1 MSLESD
7 IAEVFEKNGWKW
19 SIQNKGYIVPTEE
32 DVEAALDEAARI
44 LYNEPVGSSIEVG
57 RLIIQK
63 KHRGHDVYVYVGPY
77 E

>member
-7 IAEVFEKNGWKW
+7 IAEVFEKHGWTW
-19 SIQNKGYIVPTEE
+19 SVAGKGSIVPAEE
-32 DVEAALDEAARI
+32 DVLATLDEAARI

-63 KHRGHDVYVYVGPY
+63 KHRGHDVYVYVGPF